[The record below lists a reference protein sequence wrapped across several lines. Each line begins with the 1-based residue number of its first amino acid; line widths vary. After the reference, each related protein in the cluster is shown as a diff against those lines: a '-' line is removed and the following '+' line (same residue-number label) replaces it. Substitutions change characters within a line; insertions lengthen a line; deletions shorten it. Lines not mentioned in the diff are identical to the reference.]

1 MRDKKLNDQ
10 PSIAGTILAFLN
22 QHIDETKQPKIL
34 DETSDLIESGLL
46 DSLNIVRLIQFVE
59 SEFSCQIDDD
69 DIEPELF
76 ASANHLAEYILNHT

>member
-1 MRDKKLNDQ
+1 MNTKILDDQ
-10 PSIAGTILAFLN
+10 PSIAAAIIAFLN
-22 QHIDETKQPKIL
+22 QQIESADPSKKL

-76 ASANHLAEYILNHT
+76 ASANHLAEYVLNHS

>member
-1 MRDKKLNDQ
+1 MSDKNSNDL
-10 PSIAGTILAFLN
+10 PNIAGAIVAFLN
-22 QHIDETKQPKIL
+22 QHVDENKQPKLL
-34 DETSDLIESGLL
+34 DANSDLIESGLL

-76 ASANHLAEYILNHT
+76 ASANHLANYVLSHT